1 MQQIQKVA
9 LIPAY
14 KPPDALVDVARALA
28 EKEFRLIVIDDG
40 NGEEFVPIFDKVEQ
54 YATVLHHEVNRGK
67 GRAIKTGLDYLAN
80 QDATNDMVIVTVDAD
95 GQHLPEDVL
104 KVTQAAID
112 HKATLI
118 TGRRDGGSHVP
129 IRSRIGNAIT
139 RFVYRCVT
147 GCRVTDTQ
155 TGLRAFDS
163 SLLSFMRRISGE
175 RYEYEMNVLLECSV
189 NSIPIVE
196 VPIETVYFD
205 ENASSHFCW
214 LKDSV
219 RIYWE
224 VVRFALSSFAG
235 FLVDYGLFCLLI
247 MLTHRLGAVSSI
259 IIANVGARIVS
270 ASVNFFLN
278 KKYVFGNR
286 DGILKTAIGYFSLAV
301 GILIGNTFVLRL
313 LVQGCRVNKFLAKL
327 ITEAAF
333 FLVSWLIQ
341 HFFVF
346 RKTSDSRL

>member
-14 KPPDALVDVARALA
+14 KPPDALVGVARALA
-28 EKEFRLIVIDDG
+28 EKGFRLIVIDDG
-40 NGEEFVPIFDKVEQ
+40 NGEEYAPIFNEV
-54 YATVLHHEVNRGK
+54 AHWAMVLHHEINRGK
-67 GRAIKTGLDYLAN
+67 GRAIKTGLDYLVHEGN
-80 QDATNDMVIVTVDAD
+80 TDNMVVVTVDAD
-95 GQHLPEDVL
+95 GQHRPEDVL
-104 KVTQAAID
+104 RVTQAAID
-112 HKATLI
+112 NQATLI

-129 IRSRIGNAIT
+129 IRSKIGNAIT
-139 RFVYRCVT
+139 RCVYRCVT
-147 GCRVTDTQ
+147 GRCVTDTQ

-163 SLLSFMRRISGE
+163 SLLSFMQRVSGE
-175 RYEYEMNVLLECSV
+175 RYEYEMNVLLECSAK
-189 NSIPIVE
+189 SIPIVE

-224 VVRFALSSFAG
+224 VVRFALSSMAG

-247 MLTHRLGAVSSI
+247 MLTHRLGTVSSI

-286 DGILKTAIGYFSLAV
+286 AGILKTAIGYFSLAV
-301 GILIGNTFVLRL
+301 GILIGNTLVLRL
-313 LVQGCRVNKFLAKL
+313 LVQSCRVNKFLAKL
-327 ITEAAF
+327 LTEAAF
-333 FLVSWLIQ
+333 FLISWLVQ

-346 RKTSDSRL
+346 RRTSETRL